1 MNTIFFINEMFGRAC
16 ETIMFIEGER
26 SAIRQIDPIGSGG
39 NFVMFLFCD
48 VKNQSLLGTF
58 TLYVIKLLATNLI
71 VLFM

>member
-16 ETIMFIEGER
+16 EMIMFIEGER

-48 VKNQSLLGTF
+48 VKTKVCWELLF
-58 TLYVIKLLATNLI
+58 Y
-71 VLFM
+71 M